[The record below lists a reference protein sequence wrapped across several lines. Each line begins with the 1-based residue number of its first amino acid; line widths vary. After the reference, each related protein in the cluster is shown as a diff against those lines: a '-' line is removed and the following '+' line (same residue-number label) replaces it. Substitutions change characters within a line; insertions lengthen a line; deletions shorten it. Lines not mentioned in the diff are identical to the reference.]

1 MGRQNEKITIKD
13 ISEKLNVSAVTV
25 HRALVGKEGVS
36 DKLRK
41 QIIEIANEMGY
52 EMNYAAASLKRKACS
67 IAVILPQDKG
77 LYFTYLW
84 KGLHAGLKDAA
95 ALNVTVEEFV
105 CTDEE
110 NQYELLKKIADEN
123 GEGYSG
129 VITFSYTRLP
139 KVLLQLQRLA
149 AQDVATVVI
158 DDELNS
164 LDGVYCIPA
173 NEKVVGRVAA
183 EFVSLI
189 TPERGHVVV
198 SSGRLDSKIHENK
211 LKSFCEY
218 LTREKPGIQIHV
230 VEGYSSN
237 DPAMES
243 KLCDR
248 LCEEMKSHTDVV
260 AGYALTAYD
269 NTIITKAAEDAG
281 VIDHVTLIGTDL
293 NKITAHLLADRKLK
307 CVIDQAAFMKGRQ
320 SLEIL
325 VNRIVKNQSPPLRLD
340 CPIDVVLNSNLQFYE
355 HLKNI

>member
-1 MGRQNEKITIKD
+1 MERRNEKITIRD
-13 ISEKLNVSAVTV
+13 ISEKLKVSTVSV
-25 HRALVGKEGVS
+25 HRALLGKEGVS

-41 QIIEIANEMGY
+41 QIIDVANEMGY

-67 IAVILPQDKG
+67 VAVILPQDKG

-84 KGLHAGLKDAA
+84 KGLRAGIKDAN
-95 ALNVTVEEFV
+95 ALNVTVDEFI

-110 NQYELLKKIADEN
+110 NQYELLKKIADKN
-123 GEGYSG
+123 GESYAG

-139 KVLLQLQRLA
+139 KVLLQLQRLV

-158 DDELNS
+158 DDELKS

-183 EFVSLI
+183 EFVSLV
-189 TPERGHVVV
+189 TPERGRVIV

-218 LTREKPGIQIHV
+218 LTRVKPAIQIHV

-237 DPAMES
+237 NPVMES
-243 KLCDR
+243 ALYDR
-248 LCEEMKSHTDVV
+248 LFEEMKSYTDIV

-269 NTIITKAAEDAG
+269 NAIITQAAEAAG
-281 VIDHVTLIGTDL
+281 VIEQVTLIGTDL
-293 NKITAHLLADRKLK
+293 NKVTAHLLSSGKLK
-307 CVIDQAAFMKGRQ
+307 CVIDQAAFMKGRE

-340 CPIDVVLNSNLQFYE
+340 CPIDVVLNSNLEFYE